1 MNLRKEVVPV
11 HITLK
16 EAAAKM
22 LEAENLVITTHVN
35 PDGDALGSS
44 LALYQMLV
52 RLGKN
57 VEVLI
62 DDDVPESFGFLPDI
76 EAIQKPEKESY
87 PADYLIML
95 DVSKDRIGQVLNKC
109 QAPSINID
117 HHRTNDGEQLQQ
129 VMHGDC
135 PHKSIRR
142 NHSIESES
150 CVQNEKQDG
159 FPSHHRSLFLLMPH
173 GYKSLHNGNQTKPP

>member
-1 MNLRKEVVPV
+1 M

-16 EAAAKM
+16 ETAAKM

-57 VEVLI
+57 VEVLV
-62 DDDVPESFGFLPDI
+62 DDDIPESFGFLPDI

-109 QAPSINID
+109 QAPIINID
-117 HHRTNDGEQLQQ
+117 HHRTNDGEA
-129 VMHGDC
+129 
-135 PHKSIRR
+135 
-142 NHSIESES
+142 E
-150 CVQNEKQDG
+150 
-159 FPSHHRSLFLLMPH
+159 FL
-173 GYKSLHNGNQTKPP
+173 

>member
-1 MNLRKEVVPV
+1 M

-62 DDDVPESFGFLPDI
+62 DDDVPESFGFLP
-76 EAIQKPEKESY
+76 SF
-87 PADYLIML
+87 
-95 DVSKDRIGQVLNKC
+95 
-109 QAPSINID
+109 
-117 HHRTNDGEQLQQ
+117 T
-129 VMHGDC
+129 
-135 PHKSIRR
+135 
-142 NHSIESES
+142 
-150 CVQNEKQDG
+150 
-159 FPSHHRSLFLLMPH
+159 F
-173 GYKSLHNGNQTKPP
+173 